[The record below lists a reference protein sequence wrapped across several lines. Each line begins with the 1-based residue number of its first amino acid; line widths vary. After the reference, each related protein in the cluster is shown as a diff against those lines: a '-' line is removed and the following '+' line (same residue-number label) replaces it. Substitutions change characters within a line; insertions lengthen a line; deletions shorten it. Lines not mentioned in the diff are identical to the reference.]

1 MLKQSYRIILFI
13 LITFSLN
20 SCSLL
25 VAILT
30 PTPTEEIVRNLDLK
44 YSDYKGLLGNTNIS
58 GPIENNN
65 YATVYDVTIKATITS
80 PSGRISTQ
88 EIEINAGIPSNSHI
102 EFVEKISTYKDDNVK
117 LQISYARF

>member
-1 MLKQSYRIILFI
+1 MFNQSYRIIFI
-13 LITFSLN
+13 IFITFSLN

-30 PTPTEEIVRNLDLK
+30 PTPTEDIVRNLELN

-58 GPIENNN
+58 GTIENNN

-80 PSGRISTQ
+80 PSGSISTQ

-102 EFVEKISTYKDDNVK
+102 EFEEKIGTHKDDNVK